1 MSLCIN
7 PNCRKPQNPDNITFC
22 EACGSEVLLQQ
33 RYRVQCQLGRGGF
46 GVTFE
51 INEVRTNKA
60 KVLKVLINNEP
71 QAIELF
77 KQEADV
83 LSQLHH
89 SGIPQVESDAYFEY
103 YPYNSQNPI
112 HCLVM
117 EKVVGEDLE
126 KYMRKRGLR
135 PINQTTAIEWLKDLI
150 IILEQ
155 VHNKYFFH
163 RDIKPPN
170 IMLRSENAELVLI
183 DFGTVRKVT
192 STVFKQQGGVTGIIS
207 PGYTPSEQINSNAVP
222 QSDFFA
228 LGRTFVYLLT
238 GKEPLDP
245 IMYDSYNET
254 LNWRNHAPQISSMLA
269 DLLDDMMQRLYKDR
283 PQNSH
288 EILQRIAA
296 IEKALQSPKPQ
307 PPKPQAL
314 KVQPPK
320 PQAPIQPTGR
330 RGFIKTASLVVG
342 GMTLAVVGQNLFSG
356 NKNQNT
362 TSRNTS
368 TPEPTP
374 ENTTSRNTP
383 TPEPTPENTTSRNT
397 STPEPT
403 PENTTSR
410 NTPTPE
416 PTPKNTTSK
425 NLISFNFEVVTTD
438 ATGNITNRRNKSAKY
453 FTEDLG
459 NGVTLD
465 MVEIPGGTFMMG
477 SPESE
482 AQRDSDEGPQ
492 RQVTVPT
499 CFMGKYEL
507 TQAQYQAIMGNNP
520 SYFKGDNRPV
530 EGVSWNDAVAFCEKL
545 SQKTGKNYR
554 LPSEAEWEYAC
565 RAGTTTPFYFGE
577 SITPDLVNYNGDY
590 TYASAPKGQ
599 YRKQTTDVGTFPP
612 NAFGLYDMHG
622 NVWEWCQD
630 DYKDNYINAPIDG
643 SALTS
648 RSATN
653 PKSLRGGSW
662 INLPQ
667 DCRSASRSYNF
678 RDERDNFGNDF
689 GFRVVCVVGRI
700 VR

>member
-7 PNCRKPQNPDNITFC
+7 SNCPKPQNPDNILFC
-22 EACGSEVLLQQ
+22 QACGSEVLLQQ

-46 GVTFE
+46 GVTYE
-51 INEVRTNKA
+51 INEVRTNQA
-60 KVLKVLINNEP
+60 KVLKVLINNDP
-71 QAIELF
+71 KAVELF

-89 SGIPQVESDAYFEY
+89 SGIPNVELDAYFEY

-126 KYMRKRGLR
+126 KYMQKRGLR

-155 VHNKYFFH
+155 VHNKNFFH

-170 IMLRSENAELVLI
+170 IMLRSESAELVLI

-207 PGYTPSEQINSNAVP
+207 AGYTPSEQINHNAVP

-245 IMYDSYNET
+245 IMYDSYNER

-307 PPKPQAL
+307 PPKPQPPIPANNL
-314 KVQPPK
+314 K
-320 PQAPIQPTGR
+320 T
-330 RGFIKTASLVVG
+330 
-342 GMTLAVVGQNLFSG
+342 FS
-356 NKNQNT
+356 
-362 TSRNTS
+362 
-368 TPEPTP
+368 
-374 ENTTSRNTP
+374 
-383 TPEPTPENTTSRNT
+383 
-397 STPEPT
+397 
-403 PENTTSR
+403 
-410 NTPTPE
+410 
-416 PTPKNTTSK
+416 
-425 NLISFNFEVVTTD
+425 FEVVTTD
-438 ATGNITNRRNKSAKY
+438 ARGNITNRRNASAKY

-459 NGVTLD
+459 NGVTLE
-465 MVEIPGGTFMMG
+465 MVEIPGGTFIMG
-477 SPESE
+477 SPENE
-482 AQRDSDEGPQ
+482 AERYSNEGPQ
-492 RQVTVPT
+492 HQVTVPS
-499 CFMGKYEL
+499 FYMGKYEL
-507 TQAQYQAIMGNNP
+507 TQVQYQAIIGTNP
-520 SYFKGDNRPV
+520 SKFKGDNRPV
-530 EGVSWNDAVAFCEKL
+530 ERVSWNNAVEFCKKL
-545 SQKTGKNYR
+545 SQKTGKKYR

-565 RAGTTTPFYFGE
+565 RAGTTTPFCFGE
-577 SITPDLVNYNGDY
+577 SITPDLVNYNGNY
-590 TYASAPKGQ
+590 TYASAPKGK
-599 YRKQTTDVGTFPP
+599 YRQQTTDVGTFPP
-612 NAFGLYDMHG
+612 NSFGLYDMHG

-630 DYKDNYINAPIDG
+630 DYKNDYINAPTDG

-648 RSATN
+648 PSRSG
-653 PKSLRGGSW
+653 KMLRGGSCDY
-662 INLPQ
+662 NP
-667 DCRSASRSYNF
+667 DYCRSAYRSYNNLDF
-678 RDERDNFGNDF
+678 NDLNI
-689 GFRVVCVVGRI
+689 GFRVVCSGAART
-700 VR
+700 

>member
-7 PNCRKPQNPDNITFC
+7 SNCPKPQNPDNILFC
-22 EACGSEVLLQQ
+22 QACGSEVLLQQ

-46 GVTFE
+46 GVTYE
-51 INEVRTNKA
+51 INEVRTNQA
-60 KVLKVLINNEP
+60 KVLKVLINNDP
-71 QAIELF
+71 KAVELF

-89 SGIPQVESDAYFEY
+89 SGIPHVESDAYFEY

-126 KYMRKRGLR
+126 KYMQKRGLR

-155 VHNKYFFH
+155 VHNKHFFH

-170 IMLRSENAELVLI
+170 IMLRSESAELVLI

-207 PGYTPSEQINSNAVP
+207 AGYTPSEQINNNAVP

-307 PPKPQAL
+307 PPIP
-314 KVQPPK
+314 QPPI
-320 PQAPIQPTGR
+320 PSNNL
-330 RGFIKTASLVVG
+330 KT
-342 GMTLAVVGQNLFSG
+342 FS
-356 NKNQNT
+356 
-362 TSRNTS
+362 
-368 TPEPTP
+368 
-374 ENTTSRNTP
+374 
-383 TPEPTPENTTSRNT
+383 
-397 STPEPT
+397 
-403 PENTTSR
+403 
-410 NTPTPE
+410 
-416 PTPKNTTSK
+416 
-425 NLISFNFEVVTTD
+425 FEVVTTD
-438 ATGNITNRRNKSAKY
+438 ARGNITNRRKESAKY

-465 MVEIPGGTFMMG
+465 MVEIPGGTFIMG

-482 AQRDSDEGPQ
+482 AQRRSNEGPQ
-492 RQVTVPT
+492 HQVTVPS
-499 CFMGKYEL
+499 FYMGKYEL
-507 TQAQYQAIMGNNP
+507 TQAQYQAITGTNP
-520 SYFKGDNRPV
+520 SAFRGDNRPV
-530 EGVSWNDAVAFCEKL
+530 EIVSWNNAVEFCKKL
-545 SQKTGKNYR
+545 SQKTGENYR

-577 SITPDLVNYNGDY
+577 SITPDLVNYNGNY
-590 TYASAPKGQ
+590 TYASAPKGKDRQ
-599 YRKQTTDVGTFPP
+599 QTTDVGTFPP
-612 NAFGLYDMHG
+612 NSFGLYDMHG

-630 DYKDNYINAPIDG
+630 GYQENYINAPTDG
-643 SALTS
+643 SASTILGGYMI
-648 RSATN
+648 
-653 PKSLRGGSW
+653 LRGGSW
-662 INLPQ
+662 GGDPEN
-667 DCRSASRSYNF
+667 CRSAFRSLNYL
-678 RDERDNFGNDF
+678 DYDNNNI
-689 GFRVVCVVGRI
+689 GFRVVCSGAART
-700 VR
+700 

>member
-7 PNCRKPQNPDNITFC
+7 SNCPKPQNPDNILFC
-22 EACGSEVLLQQ
+22 QACGSEVLLQQ

-46 GVTFE
+46 GVTYE
-51 INEVRTNKA
+51 INEVRTNQA
-60 KVLKVLINNEP
+60 KVLKVLINNNP
-71 QAIELF
+71 KAVELF

-155 VHNKYFFH
+155 VHNKDLFH
-163 RDIKPPN
+163 RDIKPSN
-170 IMLRSENAELVLI
+170 IMLRSESAELVLI

-207 PGYTPSEQINSNAVP
+207 AGYTPSEQINHNAVP

-283 PQNSH
+283 PQNTQV
-288 EILQRIAA
+288 ILQRIAA

-307 PPKPQAL
+307 PPKPQPPIPSNNL
-314 KVQPPK
+314 K
-320 PQAPIQPTGR
+320 T
-330 RGFIKTASLVVG
+330 
-342 GMTLAVVGQNLFSG
+342 FS
-356 NKNQNT
+356 
-362 TSRNTS
+362 
-368 TPEPTP
+368 
-374 ENTTSRNTP
+374 
-383 TPEPTPENTTSRNT
+383 
-397 STPEPT
+397 
-403 PENTTSR
+403 
-410 NTPTPE
+410 
-416 PTPKNTTSK
+416 
-425 NLISFNFEVVTTD
+425 FEVVTTD
-438 ATGNITNRRNKSAKY
+438 ARGNITNQRKESAKY

-465 MVEIPGGTFMMG
+465 MVEIPGGTFIMG
-477 SPESE
+477 SPTSEENRSSSES
-482 AQRDSDEGPQ
+482 PQ
-492 RQVTVPT
+492 HQVTVPS
-499 CFMGKYEL
+499 FYMGKYEL
-507 TQAQYQAIMGNNP
+507 TQAQYQAIIGTNP
-520 SYFKGDNRPV
+520 SNFKGDNRPV
-530 EGVSWNDAVAFCEKL
+530 QRVSWNDAVAFCEKL

-577 SITPDLVNYNGDY
+577 SITPDLVNYNGNY
-590 TYASAPKGQ
+590 TYASVPKGQ
-599 YRKQTTDVGTFPP
+599 NRQQTTDVGTFPP
-612 NAFGLYDMHG
+612 NSFGLYDMHG

-630 DYKDNYINAPIDG
+630 DYRNDYINAPTDG

-648 RSATN
+648 LGVRR
-653 PKSLRGGSW
+653 KILRGGSW
-662 INLPQ
+662 NYIPGY
-667 DCRSASRSYNF
+667 CRSAF
-678 RDERDNFGNDF
+678 RYSFNLAYARDI
-689 GFRVVCVVGRI
+689 GFRVVCSGAART
-700 VR
+700 

>member
-7 PNCRKPQNPDNITFC
+7 SNCPKPQNPDNILFC
-22 EACGSEVLLQQ
+22 QACGSEVLLQQ
-33 RYRVQCQLGRGGF
+33 RYRVQYQLGRGGF
-46 GVTFE
+46 GVTYE
-51 INEVRTNKA
+51 INEVRTNQA
-60 KVLKVLINNEP
+60 KVLKVLINNDP
-71 QAIELF
+71 KAVELF

-89 SGIPQVESDAYFEY
+89 SGIPHVELDAYFEY

-126 KYMRKRGLR
+126 KYMQKRGLR
-135 PINQTTAIEWLKDLI
+135 PISQTTAIEWLKDLI

-155 VHNKYFFH
+155 VHNKDFFH

-170 IMLRSENAELVLI
+170 IMLRSESAELVLI

-207 PGYTPSEQINSNAVP
+207 AGYTPSEQINNNAVP

-307 PPKPQAL
+307 PPIP
-314 KVQPPK
+314 QPPI
-320 PQAPIQPTGR
+320 PANNL
-330 RGFIKTASLVVG
+330 KT
-342 GMTLAVVGQNLFSG
+342 FS
-356 NKNQNT
+356 
-362 TSRNTS
+362 
-368 TPEPTP
+368 
-374 ENTTSRNTP
+374 
-383 TPEPTPENTTSRNT
+383 
-397 STPEPT
+397 
-403 PENTTSR
+403 
-410 NTPTPE
+410 
-416 PTPKNTTSK
+416 
-425 NLISFNFEVVTTD
+425 FEVVTTD
-438 ATGNITNRRNKSAKY
+438 ARGNITNRRKESAKY

-465 MVEIPGGTFMMG
+465 MVEIPGGTFIMG

-482 AQRDSDEGPQ
+482 AKRVSNESPQ
-492 RQVTVPT
+492 HQVTVPS
-499 CFMGKYEL
+499 FYMGKYEL
-507 TQAQYQAIMGNNP
+507 TQVQYQAIIGRNP
-520 SYFKGDNRPV
+520 SNFKGDNRPV
-530 EGVSWNDAVAFCEKL
+530 EGVSWNNAVEFCKKL

-565 RAGTTTPFYFGE
+565 RAGTTTPFCFGE
-577 SITPDLVNYNGDY
+577 SITPDLVNYNGNY
-590 TYASAPKGQ
+590 TYASAQKGK
-599 YRKQTTDVGTFPP
+599 YRQQTTDVGTFPP
-612 NAFGLYDMHG
+612 NSFGLYDMHG

-630 DYKDNYINAPIDG
+630 DYKDDYINAPTDG

-648 RSATN
+648 SSGY
-653 PKSLRGGSW
+653 KLLRGGSW
-662 INLPQ
+662 ELNPGY
-667 DCRSASRSYNF
+667 CRSAC
-678 RDERDNFGNDF
+678 RDYYTLDYHDF
-689 GFRVVCVVGRI
+689 AIGFRVVCSGAART
-700 VR
+700 

>member
-7 PNCRKPQNPDNITFC
+7 SNCPKPQNPDNILFC
-22 EACGSEVLLQQ
+22 QACGSEVLLQQ

-46 GVTFE
+46 GVTYE
-51 INEVRTNKA
+51 INEVRTNQA
-60 KVLKVLINNEP
+60 KVLKVLINNDP
-71 QAIELF
+71 KAVELF

-89 SGIPQVESDAYFEY
+89 SGIPNVELDAYFEY

-126 KYMRKRGLR
+126 KYMQKRGLR

-155 VHNKYFFH
+155 VHNKDFFH
-163 RDIKPPN
+163 RDIKPSN
-170 IMLRSENAELVLI
+170 IMLRSEKAELVLI

-207 PGYTPSEQINSNAVP
+207 AGYTPSEQINHNAVP

-245 IMYDSYNET
+245 IIYDSYNER

-283 PQNSH
+283 PQNTQV
-288 EILQRIAA
+288 ILQRIAA

-342 GMTLAVVGQNLFSG
+342 SMTLAVVGQNLFSG

-374 ENTTSRNTP
+374 ENTTSRNTS

-397 STPEPT
+397 STPENIPS
-403 PENTTSR
+403 N
-410 NTPTPE
+410 
-416 PTPKNTTSK
+416 
-425 NLISFNFEVVTTD
+425 NLKTFSFEFVTTD
-438 ATGNITNRRNKSAKY
+438 ATGNITNRRNASAKY

-459 NGVTLD
+459 NGVTLE
-465 MVEIPGGTFMMG
+465 MVEILGGTFIMG
-477 SPESE
+477 SPKSE
-482 AQRDSDEGPQ
+482 AKRGSNEGPQ
-492 RQVTVPT
+492 HQVTVPS
-499 CFMGKYEL
+499 FYMGKYEL
-507 TQAQYQAIMGNNP
+507 TQVQYEAIIGTNP
-520 SYFKGDNRPV
+520 SNFKGDNRPV
-530 EGVSWNDAVAFCEKL
+530 ERVSWNNAVEFCKKL
-545 SQKTGKNYR
+545 SQKTGKKYR

-577 SITPDLVNYNGDY
+577 SITPDLVNYDGNH
-590 TYASAPKGQ
+590 TYASAPKGK
-599 YRKQTTDVGTFPP
+599 YRRQTTDVGTFPP
-612 NAFGLYDMHG
+612 NSFGLYDMHG

-630 DYKDNYINAPIDG
+630 DYKNDYINAPTDG

-648 RSATN
+648 PSRSA
-653 PKSLRGGSW
+653 KLLRGGSW
-662 INLPQ
+662 YDAPGN
-667 DCRSASRSYNF
+667 CRSAFRYYNL
-678 RDERDNFGNDF
+678 DDYDNPF
-689 GFRVVCVVGRI
+689 GFRVVCSGAART
-700 VR
+700 

>member
-7 PNCRKPQNPDNITFC
+7 SNCPKPQNPDNILFC
-22 EACGSEVLLQQ
+22 QACGSEVLLQQ

-46 GVTFE
+46 GVTYE
-51 INEVRTNKA
+51 INEVRTNQA
-60 KVLKVLINNEP
+60 KVLKVLINNNP
-71 QAIELF
+71 KAVELF

-89 SGIPQVESDAYFEY
+89 SGIPHVELDAYFEY

-126 KYMRKRGLR
+126 KYMQKRGLR

-150 IILEQ
+150 TILEQ
-155 VHNKYFFH
+155 VHNKDFFH

-170 IMLRSENAELVLI
+170 IMLRSKSAELVLI

-207 PGYTPSEQINSNAVP
+207 AGYTPSEQINNNAVP

-296 IEKALQSPKPQ
+296 IEKALQPPIPQ
-307 PPKPQAL
+307 PPIPANNL
-314 KVQPPK
+314 K
-320 PQAPIQPTGR
+320 T
-330 RGFIKTASLVVG
+330 
-342 GMTLAVVGQNLFSG
+342 FS
-356 NKNQNT
+356 
-362 TSRNTS
+362 
-368 TPEPTP
+368 
-374 ENTTSRNTP
+374 
-383 TPEPTPENTTSRNT
+383 
-397 STPEPT
+397 
-403 PENTTSR
+403 
-410 NTPTPE
+410 
-416 PTPKNTTSK
+416 
-425 NLISFNFEVVTTD
+425 FEVVTTD
-438 ATGNITNRRNKSAKY
+438 ARGNITNRRKESAKY

-465 MVEIPGGTFMMG
+465 MVEIPGGTFIMG
-477 SPESE
+477 SPTSEKNRSSSES
-482 AQRDSDEGPQ
+482 PQ
-492 RQVTVPT
+492 HQVTVPS
-499 CFMGKYEL
+499 FYMGKYEL
-507 TQAQYQAIMGNNP
+507 TQAQYQAIMGTNP
-520 SYFKGDNRPV
+520 SNFKGDNRPV
-530 EGVSWNDAVAFCEKL
+530 ERVSWNNAVEFCKKL

-577 SITPDLVNYNGDY
+577 SITPDLVNYNGNY
-590 TYASAPKGQ
+590 TYASAPKGK
-599 YRKQTTDVGTFPP
+599 YRQQTTDVGTFPP
-612 NAFGLYDMHG
+612 NSFGLYDMHG

-630 DYKDNYINAPIDG
+630 DYKNDYINAPTDG

-648 RSATN
+648 PSLRA
-653 PKSLRGGSW
+653 KLLRGGSW
-662 INLPQ
+662 YSNPGN
-667 DCRSASRSYNF
+667 CRSAF
-678 RDERDNFGNDF
+678 RDYYLLDDDF
-689 GFRVVCVVGRI
+689 SDIGFRVVCSGAART
-700 VR
+700 